1 MKYSLGKVKKET
13 TRGMRSLFSYFTKKT
28 VQTST
33 SDKALKIKLKR
44 RRKRKQD
51 EKNKTHKL
59 ALEEK
64 RKKQKLALVEK
75 LNKKQSQEAKAKKG
89 KTRGMRSLF
98 SFFAKKTVQPS
109 TKQAKAAMTELTT
122 AKYVEPSSVEHALAS
137 QTTSI
142 KNLLGKATSM
152 HTTRET
158 RASPAKQTRPIKRQ
172 RIDDDVEIV
181 QVQAAPKKIRRNKFF
196 QFQEDRRPAFFG
208 VGKLPSFA
216 SCRISARRPLEK
228 DYQVFN
234 YDTDSDEECDCVNGE
249 SLSGCDDELED
260 ADPKENEFV
269 HDGWLCG
276 DNQVDWVQ
284 EGDEEESDFN
294 SRGEDKADE
303 TLGERAEVNGK
314 NKRIPAAGVNVVV
327 ADTGRTPDLQ
337 NPIIATP
344 QNNTGSSLASWIS
357 DHLNFESE
365 KPPVRFL

>member
-1 MKYSLGKVKKET
+1 MKYSLNKANHKT
-13 TRGMRSLFSYFTKKT
+13 TPGMRSLFTYFTKKT

-33 SDKALKIKLKR
+33 TENALKIKQKR
-44 RRKRKQD
+44 MRKRKQD
-51 EKNKTHKL
+51 EKNKMCKL

-64 RKKQKLALVEK
+64 RGEKKLAQGEK
-75 LNKKQSQEAKAKKG
+75 LKKKQSQEAKAKKE

-98 SFFAKKTVQPS
+98 SFFTKKTVQSS
-109 TKQAKAAMTELTT
+109 TKKAKDAMTKSTT

-142 KNLLGKATSM
+142 KNLLGEAM

-158 RASPAKQTRPIKRQ
+158 CASPAKQTRPSKRQ

-196 QFQEDRRPAFFG
+196 QFEEDRRPAFFG
-208 VGKLPSFA
+208 VGKVPSFA

-234 YDTDSDEECDCVNGE
+234 YDIDSTEECDCVNGE
-249 SLSGCDDELED
+249 NVSGCDDEPED

-284 EGDEEESDFN
+284 EGDDEESDFD
-294 SRGEDKADE
+294 SQDEDKADE
-303 TLGERAEVNGK
+303 ILGERDEVDGTIFK
-314 NKRIPAAGVNVVV
+314 PKQKPQTALHKVEVTFRVITSDPG
-327 ADTGRTPDLQ
+327 PDSILRKYKAQ
-337 NPIIATP
+337 T
-344 QNNTGSSLASWIS
+344 L
-357 DHLNFESE
+357 
-365 KPPVRFL
+365 